1 MDLADL
7 PPPTL
12 VQDRGA
18 AEQLLEDLAGHR
30 EIAVDTEADSFYCYR
45 EKVCLV
51 QFTVEDRDYLLDPL
65 AEDVDLGAFGPI
77 FADPSKTKIFH
88 DGEYDILT
96 LKRDYDFEF
105 AGLFDTRVAA
115 AALGMEAP
123 GLAAVLKHRFEVE
136 LDKSMQRSDWARRP
150 LTERQVSYARLD
162 TRFLIPLMHELR
174 GELDARGR
182 TMIVDGECRR
192 LEALERPMTS
202 FRPDDFVKVK
212 GARALAPLERQRA
225 RELFVLREQL
235 AEAQDVPPF
244 RVMNNQLLIELARVG
259 PKNLRQL
266 EECKGFTKRMTRKL
280 GQGVLDALARA
291 RELGPLDKFPTL
303 PRRDGTD
310 GLREDQVELFDR
322 LKQWRKGVGVSEKI
336 ESSYLL
342 NRHVMLRIAREEPVH
357 LEALEAVDGLL
368 GWQLD
373 MFGKAI
379 VDVVARFR
387 EDRQAGRLDPRKR
400 GRRR

>member
-12 VQDRGA
+12 VQDRGS
-18 AEQLLEDLAGHR
+18 AEKLLEDLAGHR

-65 AEDVDLGAFGPI
+65 AKDIDLAAFRSV
-77 FADPSKTKIFH
+77 FADPKKTKIFH
-88 DGEYDILT
+88 DGEYDILI

-123 GLAAVLKHRFEVE
+123 GLAAVLKHRFDVE

-150 LTERQVSYARLD
+150 LTDRQVSYARLD

-182 TMIVDGECRR
+182 TMIVEGECRR
-192 LEALERPMTS
+192 LEALERPSAS
-202 FRPDDFVKVK
+202 FRADDFVKVK
-212 GARALAPLERQRA
+212 GVRALAPLERQRA
-225 RELFVLREQL
+225 RELFVVREKL

-244 RVMNNQLLIELARVG
+244 RVMNNQLLVELSRVA
-259 PKNLRQL
+259 PKNVRQL

-280 GQGVLDALARA
+280 GQEVLDALARA
-291 RELGPLDKFPTL
+291 RELGPLARLPTL

-310 GLREDQVELFDR
+310 GLREEQVELFDR

-342 NRHVMLRIAREEPVH
+342 NRHVMLRIAQEEP
-357 LEALEAVDGLL
+357 LDLAALEAVDGLL
-368 GWQLD
+368 DWQLD

-387 EDRQAGRLDPRKR
+387 EDLKAGRIDTRRR